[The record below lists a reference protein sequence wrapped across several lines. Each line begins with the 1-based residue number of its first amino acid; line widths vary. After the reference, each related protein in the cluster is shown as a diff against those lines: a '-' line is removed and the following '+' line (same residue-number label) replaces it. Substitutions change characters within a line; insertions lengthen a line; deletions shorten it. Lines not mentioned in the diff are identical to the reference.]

1 MEKLNIDPKKLEIA
15 GYVKVAG
22 VDTEEIASYVML
34 PPDAAMGDYALPCFR
49 FAKQL
54 RKSPAAIA
62 EELRSDILSR
72 PNPFSSVEA
81 VNGYLNFKFD
91 RSETAGKVLADII
104 REGANYGASDEG
116 SGKTVCID
124 FSSINIAKPFH
135 IGHLSSTVIG
145 AALYR
150 MYLKRGYKPVGINH
164 LGDWGTQFGKL
175 IVAYKRW
182 GDDEKLKKEG
192 VMHLTEIYVKFHAE
206 AEEDPALEDEAR
218 AWFKKIEDGDAEALR
233 LYDMFKSLT
242 LEEVGKVYARLGI
255 TFDSYNGEAFYND
268 KMGPVLE
275 RLEKLGLITESDG
288 AKIVDLKE
296 WGMSPCLLVKADG
309 ATLYA
314 TRDLAAAFY
323 RKKTY
328 DFYKSLY
335 VVAYQ
340 QNLHFKQLFKVIE
353 LMGESWYKDL
363 VHVPFGMVSLEDGTM
378 STRKG
383 KVVWLKDVLDKAVEK
398 AGKVIEE
405 KNERLK
411 DAAAVAEKVGVGSVV
426 FFALSNNRIKDIT
439 FSYDKV
445 LNFDG
450 ETAPYVQYTNARCRS
465 LMKKAGDVKTL
476 FAEPLGHEE
485 LKGLDGKE
493 GEEVISLLKRFGAVI
508 AEALEKYEPS
518 IVTRYI
524 IELARSFNRYYLA
537 NRILNAEPE
546 ARRARIALVYAV
558 SVVLEEGLRL
568 IGVGAPEEM

>member
-1 MEKLNIDPKKLEIA
+1 MQTTDPRK
-15 GYVKVAG
+15 
-22 VDTEEIASYVML
+22 TEIASYVNVDDVSREEIASLLML
-34 PPDAAMGDYALPCFR
+34 PPDTSMGDYALPCFR
-49 FAKQL
+49 FAKTL
-54 RKSPAAIA
+54 KKAPALIA
-62 EELRSDILSR
+62 EELKKDILSR
-72 PNPFSSVEA
+72 PNPFAAVEA

-91 RSETAGKVLADII
+91 RAAEAGKVLSDVLK
-104 REGANYGASDEG
+104 RGAEYGSSDEG
-116 SGKTVCID
+116 AGKTVCID
-124 FSSINIAKPFH
+124 YSSINIAKPFH

-150 MYLKRGYKPVGINH
+150 MYRKRGYNPVGINH

-182 GDDEKLKKEG
+182 GDEEKLKKGG
-192 VMHLTEIYVKFHAE
+192 VTYLTEIYVRFHAE

-218 AWFKKIEDGDAEALR
+218 AWFKRIEDGDKEALR
-233 LYDMFKSLT
+233 LYDLFKSLT
-242 LEEVGKVYARLGI
+242 LEEVEKVYKRLGI
-255 TFDSYNGEAFYND
+255 EFDSYNGEAFYND
-268 KMGPVLE
+268 KMAPVI
-275 RLEKLGLITESDG
+275 EKLEALNLITVSDG

-323 RKKTY
+323 RKRTY

-353 LMGESWYKDL
+353 LMGEEWYRDL

-398 AGKVIEE
+398 AALVIRE
-405 KNERLK
+405 KNENLVN
-411 DAAAVAEKVGVGSVV
+411 AEAVSEMVGVGSVV

-450 ETAPYVQYTNARCRS
+450 ETAPYVQYTNARAVS
-465 LMKKAGDVKTL
+465 LLKKAGDLGEMFK
-476 FAEPLGHEE
+476 EPLTETE
-485 LKGLDGKE
+485 LKGLEGKE
-493 GEEVISLLKRFGAVI
+493 GEELVSLLSRFGQTVS
-508 AEALEKYEPS
+508 EALEKYEPS
-518 IVTRYI
+518 VVTRYA
-524 IELARSFNRYYLA
+524 IELAKAFNRYYLTT
-537 NRILNAEPE
+537 RILNGEPSV
-546 ARRARIALVYAV
+546 RRARIALVYAV
-558 SVVLEEGLRL
+558 HTVLEEALRL
-568 IGVGAPEEM
+568 IGVKAPEEM

>member
-1 MEKLNIDPKKLEIA
+1 MQTTDPRK
-15 GYVKVAG
+15 
-22 VDTEEIASYVML
+22 TEIASYVNVAGVSREEIASLLML
-34 PPDAAMGDYALPCFR
+34 PPDTSMGDYALPCFR
-49 FAKQL
+49 FAKTL
-54 RKSPAAIA
+54 RKAPALIA
-62 EELRSDILSR
+62 EELKKDILSR
-72 PNPFSSVEA
+72 PNPFAEVEA

-91 RSETAGKVLADII
+91 RAAEAGKVLSEVLKRGAD
-104 REGANYGASDEG
+104 YGSSDEG
-116 SGKTVCID
+116 AGKTVCID
-124 FSSINIAKPFH
+124 YSSINIAKPFH

-150 MYLKRGYKPVGINH
+150 MYLKLGYKPVGINH

-182 GDDEKLKKEG
+182 GDEEKLKKGG
-192 VMHLTEIYVKFHAE
+192 VMYLTEIYVRFHAE

-218 AWFKKIEDGDAEALR
+218 AWFKRIEDGDKEALG
-233 LYDMFKSLT
+233 LYDLFKSLT
-242 LEEVGKVYARLGI
+242 LEEVGKVYKRLGI
-255 TFDSYNGEAFYND
+255 EFDSYNGEAFYND
-268 KMGPVLE
+268 KMAPVI
-275 RLEKLGLITESDG
+275 EKLEALNLITVSDG

-323 RKKTY
+323 RKRTY

-353 LMGESWYKDL
+353 LMGEEWYKDL

-398 AGKVIEE
+398 AALVIRE
-405 KNERLK
+405 KNENLVN
-411 DAAAVAEKVGVGSVV
+411 AEAVSEMVGVGSVV

-450 ETAPYVQYTNARCRS
+450 ETAPYVQYTNARAVS
-465 LMKKAGDVKTL
+465 LLKKAGDLGEMFK
-476 FAEPLGHEE
+476 EPLTETE
-485 LKGLDGKE
+485 LKGLEGKE
-493 GEEVISLLKRFGAVI
+493 GEELVSLLSRFGQTVS
-508 AEALEKYEPS
+508 EALEKYEPS
-518 IVTRYI
+518 VVTRYA
-524 IELARSFNRYYLA
+524 IELAKAFNRYYLTT
-537 NRILNAEPE
+537 RILNGEPSV
-546 ARRARIALVYAV
+546 RRARIALVYAV
-558 SVVLEEGLRL
+558 HTVLEEALRL
-568 IGVGAPEEM
+568 IGVKAPEEM

>member
-1 MEKLNIDPKKLEIA
+1 MQTTDPRK
-15 GYVKVAG
+15 
-22 VDTEEIASYVML
+22 TEIASYVNVAGVSREEIASLLML
-34 PPDAAMGDYALPCFR
+34 PPDTSMGDYALPCFR
-49 FAKQL
+49 FAKTL
-54 RKSPAAIA
+54 RKAPALIA
-62 EELRSDILSR
+62 EELKKDILSR
-72 PNPFSSVEA
+72 PNPFAAVEA

-91 RSETAGKVLADII
+91 RAAEAGKVLSEVLKRGAD
-104 REGANYGASDEG
+104 YGSSDEG
-116 SGKTVCID
+116 AGKTVCID
-124 FSSINIAKPFH
+124 YSSINIAKPFH

-150 MYLKRGYKPVGINH
+150 MYLKLGYKPVGINH

-182 GDDEKLKKEG
+182 GDEEKLKKGG
-192 VMHLTEIYVKFHAE
+192 VMYLTEIYVRFHAE

-218 AWFKKIEDGDAEALR
+218 AWFKRIEDGDKEALG
-233 LYDMFKSLT
+233 LYDLFKSLT
-242 LEEVGKVYARLGI
+242 LEEVGKVYKRLGI
-255 TFDSYNGEAFYND
+255 EFDSYNGEAFYND
-268 KMGPVLE
+268 KMAPVI
-275 RLEKLGLITESDG
+275 EKLEALNLITVSDG

-323 RKKTY
+323 RKRTY

-353 LMGESWYKDL
+353 LMGEEWYRDL

-398 AGKVIEE
+398 AALVIRE
-405 KNERLK
+405 KNENLVN
-411 DAAAVAEKVGVGSVV
+411 AEAVSEMVGVGSVV

-450 ETAPYVQYTNARCRS
+450 ETAPYVQYTNARAVS
-465 LMKKAGDVKTL
+465 LLKKAGDLGEMFK
-476 FAEPLGHEE
+476 EPLTETE
-485 LKGLDGKE
+485 LKGVEGKE
-493 GEEVISLLKRFGAVI
+493 GEELVSLLSRFGQTVS
-508 AEALEKYEPS
+508 EALEKYEPS
-518 IVTRYI
+518 VVTRYA
-524 IELARSFNRYYLA
+524 IELAKAFNRYYLTT
-537 NRILNAEPE
+537 RILNGEPSV
-546 ARRARIALVYAV
+546 RRARIALVYAV
-558 SVVLEEGLRL
+558 HTVLEEALRL
-568 IGVGAPEEM
+568 IGVKAPEEM